1 MAGSVDDLAAPP
13 ESWEVADLD
22 ASMARLMLKNRDS
35 IASSK
40 SLELASGADVSVSTV
55 GSSVAPVA
63 SDDVVN
69 SVDQFLR
76 EAIQNP
82 RERVSGDYSI
92 FLRNVNY

>member
-35 IASSK
+35 KTIELAGAGDVAASS
-40 SLELASGADVSVSTV
+40 V

-63 SDDVVN
+63 SDDVIN

-82 RERVSGDYSI
+82 RERVSGDYS
-92 FLRNVNY
+92 FFFFFYSFDLA